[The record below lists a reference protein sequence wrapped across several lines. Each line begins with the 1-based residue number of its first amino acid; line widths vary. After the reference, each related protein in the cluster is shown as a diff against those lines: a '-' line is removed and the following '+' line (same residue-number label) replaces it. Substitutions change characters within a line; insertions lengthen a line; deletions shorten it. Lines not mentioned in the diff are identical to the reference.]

1 MPSRVP
7 PIARIRL
14 ARSLP
19 RLLALPTALA
29 VIGLVAATAGL
40 ILLPWPA
47 SIGAAL
53 AGALLVLA
61 AAGWAA
67 HLLSIR
73 LDVEEAAV
81 RVHWLGGERLHV
93 LAPGP
98 VTRVRLRG
106 ERASSLRS
114 GSRWRGYDLGTARLR
129 GEETIQVVRLA
140 PTRTAILVPTEGGR
154 LAVAAASEE
163 ELLDALARAAR
174 ARERLAEVAGAAP
187 PVEAPQP
194 TEPEP
199 QPKPEPLPEAE
210 PIEATE
216 PEPRALTGIERAMLE
231 ERLAREREAAETAA
245 EAERIA
251 AAQAFESAQLPPV
264 PDASALPGPRPAEVA
279 AHDRETSAREVRERR
294 RPGWLRRPEG
304 RLRLGRPKPS
314 AAFVVLPLVGAAAV
328 WLFGLTTDRLPEPG
342 SDLGRLTAL
351 ALVLAGPAT
360 SVGAIMARA
369 WWPRLVGVVVS
380 GGLVAS
386 VFIARALIPG

>member
-1 MPSRVP
+1 MPPRVP

-19 RLLALPTALA
+19 RVLALPTVLAVVGLAAALA
-29 VIGLVAATAGL
+29 GFV
-40 ILLPWPA
+40 LLPWPT
-47 SIGAAL
+47 SIGTAF

-61 AAGWAA
+61 AIGWTAR
-67 HLLSIR
+67 LLSIR

-106 ERASSLRS
+106 DRASSLRS
-114 GSRWRGYDLGTARLR
+114 RSRWRGYDLGTARLR
-129 GEETIQVVRLA
+129 DNETIQIVRLA
-140 PTRTAILVPTEGGR
+140 PTPTAILVPTEGGR

-174 ARERLAEVAGAAP
+174 ARERLAEVAEAAP
-187 PVEAPQP
+187 PVEVPQP

-199 QPKPEPLPEAE
+199 RREPEPRPEAA
-210 PIEATE
+210 PIEVPQ

-251 AAQAFESAQLPPV
+251 AAQAFESAQMPPAT
-264 PDASALPGPRPAEVA
+264 DAPALPGPRPAEA
-279 AHDRETSAREVRERR
+279 AALDRETRAREVGERR
-294 RPGWLRRPEG
+294 RLGWLRRPEG

-314 AAFVVLPLVGAAAV
+314 AAFVVLPLVGAGAV
-328 WLFGLTTDRLPEPG
+328 WLFALTTDRLPEPG